1 MTPAFLNDRSA
12 AAVIG
17 TSRETVRQLR
27 LRGVLA
33 FTNEGRSIQIPR
45 ESVDR
50 YIETKR
56 AEAEDDCLR
65 RARMSGVGDPANA
78 PYVDMIFRG
87 HKRRAL
93 AK

>member
-33 FTNEGRSIQIPR
+33 FTTEGRSIQIPR
-45 ESVDR
+45 ESVER
-50 YIETKR
+50 YIDAKR
-56 AEAEDDCLR
+56 ADADDERLR
-65 RARMSGVGDPANA
+65 RQRMSGTGDPANA
-78 PYVDMIFRG
+78 PYMDMIFRKG
-87 HKRRAL
+87 RARRSA
-93 AK
+93 

>member
-1 MTPAFLNDRSA
+1 MTAAFLNDRSA

-33 FTNEGRSIQIPR
+33 FTTEGRSIQIPR

-50 YIETKR
+50 YIEAKR
-56 AEAEDDCLR
+56 AEADDESLR
-65 RARMSGVGDPANA
+65 RRRLSGAGNPANA
-78 PYVDMIFRG
+78 PYIDMIFRKG
-87 HKRRAL
+87 RTRRSA
-93 AK
+93 